1 MQCNNNAAAAT
12 ASNIM
17 YPDEAVVEMEAEQRA
32 GERRR
37 HLEDLRHLLLD
48 DGLHARARAAV
59 EIHVQPC
66 GGSRRKDDEHSCNAR
81 HDHGAGRHR
90 RRRHG
95 MHGFMP
101 SKQQVDR

>member
-1 MQCNNNAAAAT
+1 MQCNNNAAT
-12 ASNIM
+12 RM

-59 EIHVQPC
+59 ERQVQPC
-66 GGSRRKDDEHSCNAR
+66 GGSHHGSRREDDEHSDNAR
-81 HDHGAGRHR
+81 HDHGGRHR
-90 RRRHG
+90 RHG
-95 MHGFMP
+95 NE
-101 SKQQVDR
+101 